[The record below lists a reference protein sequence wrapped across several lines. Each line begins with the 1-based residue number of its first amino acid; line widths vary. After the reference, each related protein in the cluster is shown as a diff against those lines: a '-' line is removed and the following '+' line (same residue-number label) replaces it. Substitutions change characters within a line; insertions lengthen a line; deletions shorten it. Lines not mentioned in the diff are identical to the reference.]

1 MLRLTERMLATMAF
15 DQVELDSVEI
25 ILVQHLLSDTEEFIR
40 LIRGFGFAVRRVIGI
55 EYSSR
60 QDVVERLRSSGIDV
74 VVPKVAET
82 EDTLRQVLH
91 DEFSRSQSKRI
102 ILQEV
107 GGYCASILNAVIEPS
122 LQNRFLGVIEETRQG
137 LWRYRDLPNI
147 PVPVIEIADGFLK
160 SLEARYVGEA
170 VARAVEVDLLEGGST
185 LWGANS
191 VVLGFGDIGSAVAN
205 GLRVRGSCVACFD
218 PDPLKLI
225 DARMR
230 GFRSPARQ
238 HLLAGAEVLVGAS
251 GKRSVTDD
259 DLKQLADGVMLAS
272 ASSKDVEFPI
282 DLIRRTATSRHVVT
296 PHVNEYTMPWGKR
309 IRVSCEG
316 EPVNFRGFSLP
327 HFMSDLL
334 FAQIVAAMQILISV
348 RLSKTI
354 HSLSKEQQAH
364 IASEWLDIYRH

>member
-1 MLRLTERMLATMAF
+1 MLRLTERMLGTMAF

-40 LIRGFGFAVRRVIGI
+40 LIRGFGFEVLRVIGI

-60 QDVVERLRSSGIDV
+60 QDVVERLRSSGLDV
-74 VVPKVAET
+74 VVPEVAET

-107 GGYCASILNAVIEPS
+107 GGYCANILNAVIEPS
-122 LQNRFLGVIEETRQG
+122 LENRFLGVVEETRQG
-137 LWRYRDLPNI
+137 LWRYRDVPNL

-170 VARAVEVDLLEGGST
+170 VARAVEVDLLEAGST
-185 LWGANS
+185 LWGAKS

-205 GLRVRGSCVACFD
+205 GLRARGSWVACFD

-230 GFRSPARQ
+230 GFRSPAQIGR
-238 HLLAGAEVLVGAS
+238 A
-251 GKRSVTDD
+251 
-259 DLKQLADGVMLAS
+259 
-272 ASSKDVEFPI
+272 
-282 DLIRRTATSRHVVT
+282 HV
-296 PHVNEYTMPWGKR
+296 
-309 IRVSCEG
+309 
-316 EPVNFRGFSLP
+316 
-327 HFMSDLL
+327 
-334 FAQIVAAMQILISV
+334 
-348 RLSKTI
+348 
-354 HSLSKEQQAH
+354 
-364 IASEWLDIYRH
+364 